1 MLAISHS
8 GGYHTYSMISAYYTL
23 VLGNRPF
30 LNLLFHQ
37 TFLAANISSSSS
49 EDVFKTSS
57 RRPGQDQY
65 IRLAHTSSRRLQDVL
80 QKCLQDVFKT
90 SLRHLQDVFKTYYQV
105 KLFLVAQFQDI
116 FETYS
121 KCF

>member
-30 LNLLFHQ
+30 LNLLLHQ
-37 TFLAANISSSSS
+37 TLLAANISSSSS
-49 EDVFKTSS
+49 EDVLKTSS
-57 RRPGQDQY
+57 RRPDQDQY
-65 IRLAHTSSRRLQDVL
+65 IRLAHTSSRRLA
-80 QKCLQDVFKT
+80 KMSSRCLQDVFKT

-121 KCF
+121 KRF

>member
-1 MLAISHS
+1 MLAI
-8 GGYHTYSMISAYYTL
+8 YHTISMISAYYTL

-57 RRPGQDQY
+57 RRPGQDQH

-121 KCF
+121 KRF